1 MNDLQTS
8 CEKKSSRHSYLKT
21 QGAREGCHGTP
32 EYDGFFFVFFFHRP
46 MAAAGPRVRRP
57 IWSQSGIVL
66 QGQRDWRKGTFGSH
80 YRTKGQGARKQSES
94 GSEVPDSPTGAVVN
108 LHISTQEGASQ
119 SCLSTIHMCQ
129 Q

>member
-1 MNDLQTS
+1 MLRR
-8 CEKKSSRHSYLKT
+8 K
-21 QGAREGCHGTP
+21 A
-32 EYDGFFFVFFFHRP
+32 GFFKTPFQFRP
-46 MAAAGPRVRRP
+46 VAATGPRGGEGRGGPLEAR
-57 IWSQSGIVL
+57 SGVML
-66 QGQRDWRKGTFGSH
+66 QGRRDWRKGTFGSH

-119 SCLSTIHMCQ
+119 SCLPTIHMCQ

>member
-32 EYDGFFFVFFFHRP
+32 EYDGFFFFFFSI
-46 MAAAGPRVRRP
+46 GQ
-57 IWSQSGIVL
+57 WQ
-66 QGQRDWRKGTFGSH
+66 QRDPGWGGPFEANLALCYRARGTGGREH
-80 YRTKGQGARKQSES
+80 LDLITEQRDRVLENSES

>member
-8 CEKKSSRHSYLKT
+8 CGKKSSRHSYLRT
-21 QGAREGCHGTP
+21 QGDREGCRNTP
-32 EYDGFFFVFFFHRP
+32 EDGGLFFFNRP
-46 MAAAGPRVRRP
+46 MAATGPRVRRP
-57 IWSQSGIVL
+57 IRSQSGIVL

-94 GSEVPDSPTGAVVN
+94 GSGVPDSPTGALVN
-108 LHISTQEGASQ
+108 LHISTWEGASQ